1 MIDTTLIPEKTNIKT
16 VCIDF
21 DGTIIRPQE
30 YGPYGLLH
38 EDPMD
43 GAKEA
48 MEQLKKE
55 GYRITVLTV
64 RLNPS
69 MPGNDLRWKKW
80 VIQNWLEKNEIP
92 FDEIT
97 NNKPKAVV
105 YIDDKA
111 IKFTT
116 WKQTLRQFHLFH
128 LLDVRNVALKKV

>member
-1 MIDTTLIPEKTNIKT
+1 MENKNQKTI
-16 VCIDF
+16 CIDF
-21 DGTIIRPQE
+21 DDTLIRHQE

-38 EDPMD
+38 ESPMD

-48 MEQLKKE
+48 MNQLKKE

-80 VIQNWLEKNEIP
+80 VIRNWMEKNEIP

-97 NNKPKAVV
+97 NNKPKAVA
-105 YIDDKA
+105 YIDNKA
-111 IKFTT
+111 IKFTN
-116 WKQTLRQFHLFH
+116 WKRTLRQLRLSR
-128 LLDVRNVALKKV
+128 LLAPLP